1 MPFTLPFFCT
11 SDSFVPPPTAT
22 AAEEIFKFCSP
33 VCGETTKLHRLD
45 SAGEPSALKGVAETK
60 RLCDFFVVQAKQ
72 RKDLIQTVNED
83 VQGVLAGRNLV
94 AVCVPSVNSAT
105 DEAM

>member
-11 SDSFVPPPTAT
+11 SDSLAPPPTAA

-45 SAGEPSALKGVAETK
+45 SAGGLSALKGVAETK
-60 RLCDFFVVQAKQ
+60 RLCDFCCFGK
-72 RKDLIQTVNED
+72 TM
-83 VQGVLAGRNLV
+83 
-94 AVCVPSVNSAT
+94 NSNGH
-105 DEAM
+105 